1 VRRFFNVYQYITPL
15 VLFPIAYYIWFKSFG
30 NNHRF
35 VLYVLSMPIITSYI
49 IPALGTNITKLWEF
63 NTRIRLGKFRPQ
75 HGFVFGTATSLIAY
89 LCVDRVPGEFG
100 VFEILR
106 SGFIM
111 ASVLAFWNWLYD
123 IFAIKSG
130 FMTVYNKQYFE
141 GKGPEAIAMDYA
153 PVYFGVFGLIYG
165 IGVRVGQFAFFEA
178 MSGNLALLS
187 VILFNILA
195 LTVPTAVFV
204 LFSYKNNGYS
214 GVAPYKDIRM

>member
-1 VRRFFNVYQYITPL
+1 
-15 VLFPIAYYIWFKSFG
+15 
-30 NNHRF
+30 
-35 VLYVLSMPIITSYI
+35 MPIITSYI